1 MSRPAHNDPSGA
13 RDRPG
18 HFGLR
23 LLRDALAM
31 LVASAAI
38 SAFIAPSERA
48 GSASALKSIHKPGHE
63 PELILPAAAHE
74 GRDVGPRFI
83 AGAFALLI
91 VSLAVITLSVL
102 WLFPMPSLDRTLRG
116 SLPTYPQPHL
126 QPSPRQEM
134 QRFRA
139 EEMLELN
146 TYGWIDKQHGIV
158 HLPIDVA
165 MDEIAKRGIP
175 GWPTPPAQS
184 ADGAAPAQLAGDRKD
199 ARP

>member
-1 MSRPAHNDPSGA
+1 MHRPAHNNGSGT
-13 RDRPG
+13 RDRLG

-23 LLRDALAM
+23 LLRDGLAM

-48 GSASALKSIHKPGHE
+48 GSAPALKSIHKPGHE

-91 VSLAVITLSVL
+91 VSLAVVTLCVL

-116 SLPTYPQPHL
+116 PLPTYPQPHL
-126 QPSPRQEM
+126 QPSPRQDM

-139 EEMLELN
+139 EEMQELN

-165 MDEIAKRGIP
+165 IGEIAKRGIP
-175 GWPTPPAQS
+175 GWPTPTAKSTAGP
-184 ADGAAPAQLAGDRKD
+184 APAQLGGTPKD
-199 ARP
+199 APQ